1 MKTKKDGVVLKWV
14 FKVSGPALWWTVL
27 FTVLRILQGASCIY
41 YAYIM
46 GQVINCAQ
54 YGLKD
59 DFFKNLWL
67 FIGLVIIT
75 LIFQAS
81 GRYLAEKSKS
91 ILEKSFRVHAFS
103 ELLQRDYARIS
114 RTHTGEWMNRITS
127 DCNVVTQAV
136 STIVPEVAGM
146 LVRML
151 GAFFALV
158 QIVPNISLILIPST
172 ILLGLCSYLLRR
184 KLKNLHGKMQEADGQ
199 SRSFMQEQL
208 SSLLVVRAFTQ
219 EGATSQKASER
230 MGEYVKARMRRF
242 HAVNFSYT
250 CLSLILNGAQVLG
263 IGICG
268 WSILKGTMSY
278 GTMSSV
284 LYLINLMENPLT
296 NISGYLS
303 QYYSMLASAER
314 LMEIEEYVSDMK
326 AEPLSQEDIHS
337 YYCQEF
343 ESVGF
348 TDVSFAYAEDKEN
361 VVLDKL
367 SMNIRK
373 GEFVSFTGESGCG
386 KSTAIKL
393 LLSLYPLDSG
403 CIYLRDIKGNEQ
415 PLDASW
421 RRLFAYVP
429 QGNQLISGTIR
440 EMLTFGDKELMK
452 QEERLRSALE
462 IACANSFVSE
472 LPDGL
477 DTVLG
482 ERGSGLS
489 EGQMQRLSVARAILS
504 NRPILLLDEATS
516 ALDGPTEEQLLKNL
530 RAMTERTVLIITHRE
545 AALAVCDKQIHFQNN
560 LG

>member
-1 MKTKKDGVVLKWV
+1 MKAKKDRTVLKWV
-14 FKVSGPALWWTVL
+14 LQVSGPALWWTAL
-27 FTVLRILQGASCIY
+27 LTFLRVLQGASCIL
-41 YAYIM
+41 YAYLM

-54 YGLKD
+54 YGDKD
-59 DFFKNLWL
+59 AFFKNLWL
-67 FIGLVIIT
+67 FVGLVIIT
-75 LIFQAS
+75 LILQSS
-81 GRYLAEKSKS
+81 GRYVSEKSVG
-91 ILEKSFRVHAFS
+91 ILEKSFRVHSFS
-103 ELLQRDYARIS
+103 ELLQRQFDRVS

-127 DCNVVTQAV
+127 DCSVVTYAV
-136 STIVPEVAGM
+136 SGIVPEVAGI

-151 GAFFALV
+151 GAFIALL
-158 QIVPNISLILIPST
+158 QIVPHITLVLIPGT

-184 KLKNLHGKMQEADGQ
+184 WLKIFHGKMQEADGR

-219 EGATSQKASER
+219 ETASSEKAAER
-230 MGEYVKARMRRF
+230 MDDYVKSRLRRF
-242 HAVNFSYT
+242 HMVNLSYT
-250 CLSLILNGAQVLG
+250 SLSTILNGAQVMG

-268 WSILKGTMSY
+268 WSILRGVMSY

-284 LYLINLMENPLT
+284 LYLINLMEAPLT

-314 LMEIEEYVSDMK
+314 LMEIEEFEPDMK
-326 AEPLSQEDIHS
+326 TAALSQSAIDR
-337 YYCQEF
+337 YYRREF
-343 ESVGF
+343 ESFGF
-348 TDVSFAYAEDKEN
+348 ADVSFAYAEDKEN
-361 VVLDKL
+361 VVLERL

-386 KSTAIKL
+386 KSTAMKL
-393 LLSLYPLDSG
+393 FLSLYPLDSG
-403 CIYLRDIKGNEQ
+403 YTYLRDADGNEQ
-415 PLDASW
+415 ALDASW

-440 EMLTFGDKELMK
+440 EMLTFGDRDLMK
-452 QEERLRSALE
+452 QEDRLRTALE
-462 IACANSFVSE
+462 IACANFVYE

-477 DTVLG
+477 DSVLG

-504 NRPILLLDEATS
+504 DRPILLLDEATS

-530 RAMTERTVLIITHRE
+530 RAMTDRTVLIITHRE
-545 AALAVCDKQIHFQNN
+545 AALAVCDKQIHFQRPVE
-560 LG
+560 